1 MANQFRTISS
11 ISKGLYKEKGSKFIS
26 LAYPVTNENEIKN
39 ILEELRKKYF
49 DARHHCYAWCLG
61 DDRER
66 QRANDDG
73 EPSSSAGKPILGQ
86 INAND
91 LTNILIVVIRYFG
104 GTLLGVG
111 GLINAYREASSDAIQ
126 NNKIIEKKVFEVYKV
141 SFEYQQ
147 MNNIMTIIKGH
158 RLDQFDQ
165 DFALSCS
172 VKIRIWKKDS
182 ERIVSEFK
190 SLEGVSIDI
199 ENI

>member
-1 MANQFRTISS
+1 MANQFKTISS
-11 ISKGLYKEKGSKFIS
+11 ISKGLYKEKGSKFIA
-26 LAYPVTNENEIKN
+26 LAYPVTTENEIKN
-39 ILEELRKKYF
+39 ILEELRKEYH

-61 DDRER
+61 DDREH

-86 INAND
+86 INAHN

-111 GLINAYREASSDAIQ
+111 GLINAYREAASDAIQ
-126 NNKIIEKKVFEVYKV
+126 NNNIIEKKVYEVYKL
-141 SFEYQQ
+141 SFEYPL
-147 MNNIMTIIKGH
+147 MNNVMTIIKGH
-158 RLDQFDQ
+158 KLDQFDQ

-182 ERIVSEFK
+182 ERIISEFK
-190 SLEGVSIDI
+190 SLKGVSIDM

>member
-1 MANQFRTISS
+1 M
-11 ISKGLYKEKGSKFIS
+11 
-26 LAYPVTNENEIKN
+26 
-39 ILEELRKKYF
+39 
-49 DARHHCYAWCLG
+49 
-61 DDRER
+61 
-66 QRANDDG
+66 
-73 EPSSSAGKPILGQ
+73 
-86 INAND
+86 
-91 LTNILIVVIRYFG
+91 
-104 GTLLGVG
+104 LGVG